1 MDTHIIIRNGI
12 VMKKINNFIN
22 ESPLLAWGIW
32 LAFAVIVSF
41 GTVIYFY
48 HNSILPTHYI
58 LNLAAVTTFVLLVP
72 LLYWHSAQR
81 DNALFWRNTKLAIVG
96 FLLIGATLLLPI
108 FLNVN
113 YMSKNLDKTRVEVKQ
128 LLAQKIKDFDA
139 SNLFVL
145 YFNPEQLIEAIKKHN
160 LEVNSTKKIKDQQ
173 GEPASDKKDQE
184 IIKALKNI

>member
-1 MDTHIIIRNGI
+1 MEK
-12 VMKKINNFIN
+12 VNNFIN

-32 LAFAVIVSF
+32 LAFAVMVSF
-41 GTVIYFY
+41 GIVIYFY
-48 HNSILPTHYI
+48 HNSILPTHYV

-72 LLYWHSAQR
+72 LLYWHSSQR
-81 DNALFWRNTKLAIVG
+81 DNALFWRNTRLAIVG
-96 FLLIGATLLLPI
+96 FLLIGVTLLMPI

-113 YMSKNLDKTRVEVKQ
+113 YMSKNLDKARAEVKE

-145 YFNPEQLIEAIKKHN
+145 YFNPEQLINAIKKHN
-160 LEVNSTKKIKDQQ
+160 LEVDSIKKNEDQQ
-173 GEPASDKKDQE
+173 DRPVSDKKDQE

>member
-1 MDTHIIIRNGI
+1 ME
-12 VMKKINNFIN
+12 KISNFVN

-32 LAFAVIVSF
+32 LAYTVIISF
-41 GTVIYFY
+41 GVVIYFY

-72 LLYWHSAQR
+72 LLYWHSAQK
-81 DNALFWRNTKLAIVG
+81 DNTLFWRNTRLAIVG

-113 YMSKNLDKTRVEVKQ
+113 YMGKNLDKTRTQVKE
-128 LLAQKIKDFDA
+128 LLAQKIKDYDS

-145 YFNPEQLIEAIKKHN
+145 YFNPEQLINAIKKHN
-160 LEVNSTKKIKDQQ
+160 LEVDNTKKIEDQQ
-173 GEPASDKKDQE
+173 GEPVSDKKDQE
-184 IIKALKNI
+184 IIKALNNI

>member
-1 MDTHIIIRNGI
+1 ME
-12 VMKKINNFIN
+12 KINKIIN

-41 GTVIYFY
+41 GTIIYFY
-48 HNSILPTHYI
+48 HNSILPTHYV
-58 LNLAAVTTFVLLVP
+58 LNLAALTTFFLLVP

-81 DNALFWRNTKLAIVG
+81 DNTLFWRNTRLAIVG

-113 YMSKNLDKTRVEVKQ
+113 YMSKNLDKTKTEVKE
-128 LLAQKIKDFDA
+128 LLAQKIKDYDS

-145 YFNPEQLIEAIKKHN
+145 YFNPEQLTNAIKKHN
-160 LEVNSTKKIKDQQ
+160 LEVDSAKKVEDQ
-173 GEPASDKKDQE
+173 PVSDSDKKDQE
-184 IIKALKNI
+184 IIRALKNI

>member
-1 MDTHIIIRNGI
+1 MQ
-12 VMKKINNFIN
+12 KINNFIN

-32 LAFAVIVSF
+32 LAYAVIISF
-41 GTVIYFY
+41 GVVIYFY
-48 HNSILPTHYI
+48 HNSIFPIHYV

-81 DNALFWRNTKLAIVG
+81 DNALFWRNTRLAIVG
-96 FLLIGATLLLPI
+96 FSLIGTTLLMPI

-113 YMSKNLDKTRVEVKQ
+113 YMSKNLDKTKVEVKQ
-128 LLAQKIKDFDA
+128 LLAQKIKDYDS

-145 YFNPEQLIEAIKKHN
+145 YFNPEQLVNAIKKHN
-160 LEVNSTKKIKDQQ
+160 LEVDSQKNAENQPVSD
-173 GEPASDKKDQE
+173 SDKKDQE

>member
-1 MDTHIIIRNGI
+1 ME
-12 VMKKINNFIN
+12 KINNFIN

-41 GTVIYFY
+41 GTIIYFY
-48 HNSILPTHYI
+48 HNSILPTHYV
-58 LNLAAVTTFVLLVP
+58 LNLAALTTFVLLVP
-72 LLYWHSAQR
+72 LLYWHSAQT
-81 DNALFWRNTKLAIVG
+81 DNALFWRNTRLAIVG

-113 YMSKNLDKTRVEVKQ
+113 YMSKNLDKTRAEVKE

>member
-1 MDTHIIIRNGI
+1 ME
-12 VMKKINNFIN
+12 KINNFIN

-32 LAFAVIVSF
+32 LAFAVMVSF

-48 HNSILPTHYI
+48 HSSILPTHYI

-72 LLYWHSAQR
+72 LLYWHSTQR
-81 DNALFWRNTKLAIVG
+81 DNALFWRNTRLAIVG
-96 FLLIGATLLLPI
+96 FFLIGATLLLLI

-145 YFNPEQLIEAIKKHN
+145 YFNPEQLINAIKKHN
-160 LEVNSTKKIKDQQ
+160 LEVDSTKKNEDQPSQ
-173 GEPASDKKDQE
+173 PVSDKKDQE
-184 IIKALKNI
+184 IIRALKNI

>member
-1 MDTHIIIRNGI
+1 MEK
-12 VMKKINNFIN
+12 VNNFIN
-22 ESPLLAWGIW
+22 ERPLLAWGIW

-81 DNALFWRNTKLAIVG
+81 DNALFWRNTRLAIVG
-96 FLLIGATLLLPI
+96 FLLIGVTLLLPI

-113 YMSKNLDKTRVEVKQ
+113 YMSKNLDKARAEVKE
-128 LLAQKIKDFDA
+128 LLAQKIKDYDS

-145 YFNPEQLIEAIKKHN
+145 YFNPEQLVQAIKKHN
-160 LEVNSTKKIKDQQ
+160 LEVDDKKAIEDQ
-173 GEPASDKKDQE
+173 PVSDKKDQE
-184 IIKALKNI
+184 IIKALNNI

>member
-1 MDTHIIIRNGI
+1 ME
-12 VMKKINNFIN
+12 KINNFVN
-22 ESPLLAWGIW
+22 ECPILTWGIW
-32 LAFAVIVSF
+32 LAFAVMVSF
-41 GTVIYFY
+41 GTIIYFY
-48 HNSILPTHYI
+48 HNSILPTHYV
-58 LNLAAVTTFVLLVP
+58 LNLAALTTFFLLVP

-81 DNALFWRNTKLAIVG
+81 DNTLFWRNTRLAIVG

-128 LLAQKIKDFDA
+128 LLAQKIKDYDS

-145 YFNPEQLIEAIKKHN
+145 YFNPEQLINAIKKHN
-160 LEVNSTKKIKDQQ
+160 LEVDSTKKNEDQQ
-173 GEPASDKKDQE
+173 VQPVSDKKDQE

>member
-1 MDTHIIIRNGI
+1 ME
-12 VMKKINNFIN
+12 KINNFIN

-32 LAFAVIVSF
+32 LAFDVMVSF

-81 DNALFWRNTKLAIVG
+81 DNALFWRNTRLAIVG

-113 YMSKNLDKTRVEVKQ
+113 YMSKNLNAARTQVKE
-128 LLAQKIKDFDA
+128 LLAQKIKDYDS

-145 YFNPEQLIEAIKKHN
+145 YFNPEQLVNAIKKHN
-160 LEVNSTKKIKDQQ
+160 LKVDSAKTIEDQ
-173 GEPASDKKDQE
+173 PVSDKKDQE